1 MSCRGDVGGVF
12 REDAPRPP
20 VPGEEG
26 CEGGVYCS
34 KTASH
39 WSVAA
44 VRRSG
49 VDLGFEPEG
58 SVSPDGAFEPWAET
72 LLTLLEDRDG
82 TALFLCF
89 LRTLGCAPLL
99 EFWFACSGFQKLHE
113 DDTQRRL
120 KLARAMYRCY
130 LCEGVVSRWI
140 PAETRCSV
148 RDSIQQLQLDSGLF
162 EQAHAQV
169 QAVLQ
174 DNLFPLF
181 LRSDVYLK
189 HTHTVEPSPG
199 TRLPGYQ
206 TTPSQGEEP
215 EKQTLPPHNAANQK
229 RDQECR

>member
-1 MSCRGDVGGVF
+1 MSCRGDVGVVF

-39 WSVAA
+39 WSEAPVAA

-49 VDLGFEPEG
+49 TDLGFEPEG

-99 EFWFACSGFQKLHE
+99 EFWFACSGFLKLHE
-113 DDTQRRL
+113 DATQRRL

-140 PAETRCSV
+140 PAETRCSI
-148 RDSIQQLQLDSGLF
+148 RDRIQQLQLDSGLF
-162 EQAHAQV
+162 SRRMRRCRRCYRTV
-169 QAVLQ
+169 CS
-174 DNLFPLF
+174 
-181 LRSDVYLK
+181 RSSSGL
-189 HTHTVEPSPG
+189 T
-199 TRLPGYQ
+199 
-206 TTPSQGEEP
+206 
-215 EKQTLPPHNAANQK
+215 
-229 RDQECR
+229 CI